1 MTRRFVLAS
10 LATLALAG
18 CDRPAAPGPASE
30 APAAAG
36 RAASAD
42 AARLLDVVDGYYEGH
57 LALNPLV
64 ATERGDHRYDD
75 RYGDYASAIW
85 MADSLAIEQE
95 ALERLATVDAARLAG
110 EDLVTYEAFRRGREL
125 RVEGYRYPSEL
136 LPIHPFDAAH
146 TEFAVLASGRG
157 AQPFR
162 TLRDYEN
169 FLARMDGYVEWT
181 EQVANNLRL
190 GLAKGVVLPQLVVER
205 TVEQLDAL
213 ATDDPRASAYWQP
226 ILNFPAGLSV
236 ADRQRLIT
244 AYDDKLRNR
253 VLPAQRRLR
262 DYLQVE
268 YLPQARDTIGWS
280 ELPNGPAWYAWLV
293 RYHTSTSLTPDEVHE
308 LGLAEVAR
316 LRGQME
322 PLARELGHP
331 GDLAGLFAALRA
343 DPAQSWAEP
352 AEAVA
357 AYRSLERRV
366 DGALPLLFPK
376 RPKAGLE
383 VRAYEPFRA
392 ASMPGAGH
400 APPSDDGSRPGV
412 LYVNTL
418 GPASR
423 PKYLVEATYLHEA
436 VPGRHLRAA
445 LALEATGLPRYR
457 RHDWDPAHVAG
468 WALYAESLGR
478 DLGLY
483 TDAWSAFGALASEL
497 QRAVALAV
505 DTGIHARGWTRAEAV
520 EYYRANT
527 PLPEADLA
535 AAVDRHIALPAEALA
550 YKVGQLRI
558 LELRRR
564 AEQALGPRFDVRAF
578 HAEVLDGGS
587 LPLPVLEAKIG
598 RWIESQG

>member
-1 MTRRFVLAS
+1 MIRRLA
-10 LATLALAG
+10 LAALAALPLAG
-18 CDRPAAPGPASE
+18 CDRPAAPGPE
-30 APAAAG
+30 PDGPAPGPVAAA
-36 RAASAD
+36 RPASAD
-42 AARLLDVVDGYYEGH
+42 AARLVELVDAYYEGY

-75 RYGDYASAIW
+75 RFGDYASATW

-110 EDLVTYEAFRRGREL
+110 EDLVTYDAFRRGREL

-146 TEFAVLASGRG
+146 AEFAVLASGRG

-162 TLRDYEN
+162 TLEDYDD

-190 GLAKGVVLPQLVVER
+190 GLAKGVVLPRVVVER
-205 TVEQLDAL
+205 TVAQLDAL
-213 ATDDPRASAYWQP
+213 AADEPRASAYWQP

-236 ADRQRLIT
+236 ADRQRLIA
-244 AYDDKLRNR
+244 AYDDRLRNR

-262 DYLQVE
+262 DYLKAE

-293 RYHTSTSLTPDEVHE
+293 RYHTTTGLTPDEVHE

-322 PLARELGHP
+322 PLARQLGHA
-331 GDLAGLFAALRA
+331 GDLPGLFAALRA
-343 DPAQSWAEP
+343 DPAQSWTGP
-352 AEAVA
+352 AEVVA

-366 DGALPLLFPK
+366 DLALPLLFPE

-383 VRAYEPFRA
+383 GRALEPFRA
-392 ASMPGAGH
+392 ASMSGA
-400 APPSDDGSRPGV
+400 A
-412 LYVNTL
+412 
-418 GPASR
+418 
-423 PKYLVEATYLHEA
+423 PKYLAEATYLREA
-436 VPGRHLRAA
+436 VPGRRFRAA
-445 LALEATGLPRYR
+445 LALEAGALPRYR
-457 RHDWDPAHVAG
+457 RHDWDPAYVAG

-483 TDAWSAFGALASEL
+483 TDAWSALGALASEL
-497 QRAVALAV
+497 TRAAALVV
-505 DTGIHARGWTRAEAV
+505 DTGIHARGWTREQAL

-527 PLPEADLA
+527 PLLEAEIALE
-535 AAVDRHIALPAEALA
+535 VDRHIALPAEALA